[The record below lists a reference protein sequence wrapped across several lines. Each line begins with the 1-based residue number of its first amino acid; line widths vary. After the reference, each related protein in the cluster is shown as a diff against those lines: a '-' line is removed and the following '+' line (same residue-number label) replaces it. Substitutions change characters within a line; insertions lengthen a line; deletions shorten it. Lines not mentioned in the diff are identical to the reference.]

1 MGKELSEDMSLKLH
15 HHEIKQLAHGKMENH
30 RPERMPVFGLRVGCV
45 EVGSLLM

>member
-1 MGKELSEDMSLKLH
+1 MGKELSEDMSLELH
-15 HHEIKQLAHGKMENH
+15 REIKQLARGKMENH